1 MKTTNNGDCEY
12 KVGGS
17 LPPNALCYVTR
28 SADRELLAALEAGE
42 FCYVFN
48 SRQMGKSSL
57 KARTMQLLE
66 AKKIACAA
74 VDVTKLGAKQ
84 VTADQWYKGLVVELV
99 RAFKLAGKFDLKTWR
114 SERSELSAIQQ
125 LSLFIED
132 VVLVKIASPR
142 VCIFLEEIDNV
153 KSLNFATDDLFALI
167 RACYEQ
173 RSHNPAYDRL
183 TFCLLG
189 VATPSDLLVDRQRT
203 PFNIGRPIDLTGF
216 QLTEARLPLTQG
228 LIGKAD
234 NPVAVLQEILDWTGG
249 QPFLTQKLC
258 KLVAEKTE
266 NRSPNIENLVRHYI
280 IENWESQDNPP
291 HLRTIRDRIR
301 GSERRRS
308 RLLGIYQ
315 QILQSLGTM
324 PSCPP
329 VGVDDSPEQIELE
342 LSGLVVKQQGKLR
355 VYNRIYETV
364 FDRAWVDRELA
375 SVRPEFYAVPLS
387 GWLASNCQE
396 ESWLLR
402 GQILQQAQNWIADK
416 TLSDDDR
423 RFLDASQKIEQHDLQ
438 QKFEAEAEASKI
450 LAEANLVLADANQI
464 LVGANSKANRRIRIG
479 GAILVISLLGAIAI
493 STWTSSAI
501 RELQIEKIKSFTLAS
516 TVSLKADRELE
527 ALLIAL
533 KAAKQLK
540 AAPQADANVQASVR
554 LALQRALFQIN
565 ERNRLEGHNEEV
577 RSVSF
582 SPNGKILATAS
593 EDNTV
598 RLWSIDGRELKRLSG
613 QNQLFRSVRFSPDGE
628 RIATIS
634 ADNTVKLWTVDGK
647 ELMALP
653 GTGDEENFMA
663 DLCFIPNSQ
672 VIAASGADRTLKL
685 WYLDG
690 RGVKTLKGHQL
701 QIWSLSCSP
710 DGQTI
715 VAADRGGT
723 IKLWRADGQEL
734 KSFQASPLS
743 IFGVSFSPDGK
754 SFATAGGDT
763 QIKLW
768 NLEGKEIRTIGKHD
782 NYAIAARFS
791 PDGQTIASISADKTV
806 KLWNIDG
813 KELKTFKGH
822 QNSIFGLS
830 FSPDGQSIA
839 TAGGDD
845 TVRLW
850 NLNDR
855 NHQTAIGHTDSLWS
869 VSISPD
875 SKIIATA
882 GDGTPNNNQTIR
894 LWNLQ
899 GQSLATISAK
909 SGDWNRIWSLS
920 FSPDGKIIA
929 AASSDKTL
937 KLWNLNGQ
945 LLKTFNGHSNE
956 VIDVSFSP
964 DGQTL
969 ATASYDR
976 TVKLWQFDRKKDVS
990 SFGFQEEQ
998 SKNLT
1003 ELPAP
1008 SIQGIANPK
1017 SIELPAPS
1025 FQGLANPKSQIP
1037 NPKSDDGGE
1046 LKTLRANAG
1055 KVWSVRF
1062 SPDGKFIASA
1072 HHNGTIKLWNLQ
1084 GQLLKTFERH
1094 NSYITRVRFSP
1105 DGKTLASAS
1114 RDKTIKIWT
1123 LDGRELKT
1131 LKGHSAGVT
1140 GLSFSPDGKTLVS
1153 TSDDSSIR
1161 LWSIETGQELKKIEG
1176 QGYAF
1181 WNVSFSPDGKAFVSV
1196 SDDAKVEIW
1205 NAETLEFDRL
1215 IDRGCDWL
1223 RDYLQHNV
1231 RLDRGDRQI
1240 CDRI

>member
-1 MKTTNNGDCEY
+1 MNTIDNDDYEY

-28 SADRELLAALEAGE
+28 LADRELLATLEAGE

-66 AKKIACAA
+66 AKEIACAA

-99 RAFKLAGKFDLKTWR
+99 RVFKLAGRFDLKAWR
-114 SERSELSAIQQ
+114 SEQTELSAIQQ

-132 VVLVKIASPR
+132 ILLVKIASPR

-153 KSLNFATDDLFALI
+153 KSLNFSTDDLFALI

-173 RSHNPAYDRL
+173 RSHNPIYNRL

-189 VATPSDLLVDRQRT
+189 VAAPCDLIVDKQRT
-203 PFNIGRPIDLTGF
+203 PFNIGRSIDLVGF
-216 QLTEARLPLTQG
+216 KLAEAKLPLTQG
-228 LIGKAD
+228 LVGKVD
-234 NPVAVLQEILDWTGG
+234 NPVTVLQEILDWTGG

-258 KLVAEKTE
+258 KLVAEKAASRE
-266 NRSPNIENLVRHYI
+266 PNIGQLVQQHI
-280 IENWESQDNPP
+280 VENWETQDNPP

-301 GSERRRS
+301 GSGSRRG
-308 RLLGIYQ
+308 RLLGLYQ
-315 QILQSLGTM
+315 QILQGQT
-324 PSCPP
+324 
-329 VGVDDSPEQIELE
+329 VIVDDSPEQMELQ
-342 LSGLVVKQQGKLR
+342 LSGLVVKQQDKLC
-355 VYNRIYETV
+355 VYNPIYAAV
-364 FDRAWVDRELA
+364 FDQVWVEQELKA
-375 SVRPEFYAVPLS
+375 LRPEFYAVALS
-387 GWLASNCQE
+387 GWLGSNGQD

-402 GQILQQAQNWIADK
+402 GQMLQEAQQWSADK
-416 TLSDDDR
+416 SMSDRDY
-423 RFLDASQKIEQHDLQ
+423 RFLEASHALEQRDLQ
-438 QKFEAEAEASKI
+438 QRFEAEAEASGI
-450 LAEANLVLADANQI
+450 LAEANLVLTKANQT
-464 LVGANSKANRRIRIG
+464 LEQANRRASRRIRIG
-479 GAILVISLLGAIAI
+479 GVILIFSLVGAIAVGI
-493 STWTSSAI
+493 KT
-501 RELQIEKIKSFTLAS
+501 LQDVQLEKIKSL
-516 TVSLKADRELE
+516 SLTSKGLLSANQELE
-527 ALLIAL
+527 ALLVAL
-533 KAAKQLK
+533 KAATQLK
-540 AAPQADANVQASVR
+540 AAPWADDNTRSSVQ
-554 LALQRALFQIN
+554 LALVNALFQIN
-565 ERNRLEGHNEEV
+565 ERNRERNRLEGHNEEV

-582 SPNGKILATAS
+582 SPNGKMLATAS

-598 RLWSIDGRELKRLSG
+598 RLWSIDGRELQRMSG
-613 QNQLFRSVRFSPDGE
+613 QNQLFRSVHFSPDGQ
-628 RIATIS
+628 RIAAIS
-634 ADNTVKLWTVDGK
+634 ADNTVKVWTANGR
-647 ELMALP
+647 ELMTLP
-653 GTGDEENFMA
+653 GKADEENFMA

-690 RGVKTLKGHQL
+690 RGVKTLTGHQWE
-701 QIWSLSCSP
+701 IWSLSCSP

-723 IKLWRADGQEL
+723 IKLWHIDGREI
-734 KSFQASPLS
+734 KSFEASLQA

-768 NLEGKEIRTIGKHD
+768 SLEGKEIRKIGKHD
-782 NYAIAARFS
+782 NYAIAVSFS
-791 PDGQTIASISADKTV
+791 PDGQAIASVSPDKTV
-806 KLWNIDG
+806 KLWSLDG

-822 QNSIFGLS
+822 QNGIFGLS
-830 FSPDGQSIA
+830 FSPNGQAIA
-839 TAGGDD
+839 TAGADD

-850 NLNDR
+850 NLNNQ
-855 NHQTAIGHTDSLWS
+855 NHHTAIGHTDSLWS

-882 GDGTPNNNQTIR
+882 GDGATADDQKIR

-899 GQSLATISAK
+899 GQPLATISAK

-920 FSPDGKIIA
+920 FSPDGKTIA
-929 AASSDKTL
+929 TASSDKTL

-945 LLKTFNGHSNE
+945 LLKTFNGHGNE

-964 DGQTL
+964 DGKTL
-969 ATASYDR
+969 ATASYDG
-976 TVKLWQFDRKKDVS
+976 TVKLWQLDRKKRAS
-990 SFGFQEEQ
+990 SLTFQAE
-998 SKNLT
+998 
-1003 ELPAP
+1003 
-1008 SIQGIANPK
+1008 ANPK
-1017 SIELPAPS
+1017 SSSAAARSAI
-1025 FQGLANPKSQIP
+1025 QNPNSA
-1037 NPKSDDGGE
+1037 DGSE

-1062 SPDGKFIASA
+1062 SPDAKFIASA
-1072 HHNGTIKLWNLQ
+1072 HNDGTLKLWSLQ

-1105 DGKTLASAS
+1105 DGKILASAS
-1114 RDKTIKIWT
+1114 RDKTIKLWT

-1131 LKGHSAGVT
+1131 LKGHAAGVT

-1153 TSDDSSIR
+1153 TSADSSIR
-1161 LWSIETGQELKKIEG
+1161 LWSVETGQELHAIEG

-1181 WNVSFSPDGKAFVSV
+1181 WNVSFSPDGKTLVSV
-1196 SDDAKVEIW
+1196 SDDARVEIW
-1205 NAETLEFDRL
+1205 NAATLELEQL
-1215 IDRGCDWL
+1215 IDRGCNWL
-1223 RDYLQHNV
+1223 KDYLKHNV
-1231 RLDRGDRQI
+1231 RIDPGDRQI
-1240 CDRI
+1240 CDRSS